1 VKRHALAAAAG
12 HQTVVTTITYLLTY
26 LLARGAAREVATA
39 TLDLGPWLT
48 LRAAL
53 AMATAASLGLR
64 CIGMHQLCIRTMAL
78 STMALS
84 TMALSTTLVLSA
96 IWIWA
101 QPPSMRP
108 TLTLTR

>member
-1 VKRHALAAAAG
+1 VAAAG
-12 HQTVVTTITYLLTY
+12 HQTVVTTITFLLTC
-26 LLARGAAREVATA
+26 LLAREVATA

-48 LRAAL
+48 LGAAL
-53 AMATAASLGLR
+53 PMATAASLGLR

>member
-1 VKRHALAAAAG
+1 MKRHALAAAAG

-64 CIGMHQLCIRTMAL
+64 CTDMHQLCIRTMV
-78 STMALS
+78 LS

-96 IWIWA
+96 IWIWIWA

-108 TLTLTR
+108 TLTLTQ